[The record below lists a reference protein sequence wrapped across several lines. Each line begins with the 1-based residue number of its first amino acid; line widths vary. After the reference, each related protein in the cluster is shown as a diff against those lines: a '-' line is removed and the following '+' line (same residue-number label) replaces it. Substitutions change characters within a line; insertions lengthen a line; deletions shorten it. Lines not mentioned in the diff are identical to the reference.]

1 MPFHSMYF
9 HPLGIPC
16 GCQAIS
22 YIYQLAYSN
31 SKQDSTVAVALI
43 LYFLTISEIPG
54 KELVNPM
61 VTL

>member
-1 MPFHSMYF
+1 MQLPGYF
-9 HPLGIPC
+9 I
-16 GCQAIS
+16 

-31 SKQDSTVAVALI
+31 SKQDSTVDVALI

-54 KELVNPM
+54 KELVNRM